1 MEKCPLYVKSSEEQA
16 CGSDQNPY
24 KNVSHA
30 KNWVKELN
38 CFGRKEDRGA
48 ICSSSTYMNRN
59 QSNFVFSNYFFLI
72 LGEWGGCSEQGP
84 GDSAV
89 LRPRGRHQASV
100 GQTTPPGKYRDSQ
113 VHDDFLTLV

>member
-30 KNWVKELN
+30 KNWVKELGKKIGEQSAAAQLT
-38 CFGRKEDRGA
+38 CIHR
-48 ICSSSTYMNRN
+48 NR
-59 QSNFVFSNYFFLI
+59 SNFVFSNYFFLI

-89 LRPRGRHQASV
+89 LRPRGGHQASV

>member
-48 ICSSSTYMNRN
+48 ICSSSTYMN

-89 LRPRGRHQASV
+89 L
-100 GQTTPPGKYRDSQ
+100 
-113 VHDDFLTLV
+113 

>member
-1 MEKCPLYVKSSEEQA
+1 MAGKKIGEQSA
-16 CGSDQNPY
+16 AAQLTCI
-24 KNVSHA
+24 H
-30 KNWVKELN
+30 
-38 CFGRKEDRGA
+38 
-48 ICSSSTYMNRN
+48 RN

-89 LRPRGRHQASV
+89 LRPRGGHQASV

-113 VHDDFLTLV
+113 VHDVFMTFNLV

>member
-16 CGSDQNPY
+16 CGIGEQSAAAQLTCI
-24 KNVSHA
+24 H
-30 KNWVKELN
+30 
-38 CFGRKEDRGA
+38 
-48 ICSSSTYMNRN
+48 RN

-89 LRPRGRHQASV
+89 LRPRG
-100 GQTTPPGKYRDSQ
+100 
-113 VHDDFLTLV
+113 

>member
-48 ICSSSTYMNRN
+48 ICSSSTYM
-59 QSNFVFSNYFFLI
+59 SLI
-72 LGEWGGCSEQGP
+72 LS
-84 GDSAV
+84 
-89 LRPRGRHQASV
+89 SV
-100 GQTTPPGKYRDSQ
+100 II
-113 VHDDFLTLV
+113 FF